1 MRWITLISTG
11 GTLEKTYDERTGSL
25 ENRKSVLHRLLRRL
39 RLEDTTVNIVELMQ
53 KDSLHMTDQDRQR
66 ILSAA
71 RDFGGSPDIP
81 TETTGIVITHGT
93 DTLEKTG
100 EVLVKGL
107 PRPRIPIVLTGAW
120 RPFEL
125 GRSDAQQNLTEAI
138 FAANVLTPGIW
149 CVAHGRALA
158 FPGVVKDRSRNTFV
172 RVDQPDA

>member
-25 ENRKSVLHRLLRRL
+25 ENRKSVLRRLLRRL
-39 RLEDTTVNIVELMQ
+39 RLEDVNVNIVELMQ

-66 ILSAA
+66 ILSAV
-71 RDFGGSPDIP
+71 RDFGGGSEIV

-93 DTLEKTG
+93 DTLETTG
-100 EVLVKGL
+100 EVLYRGL
-107 PRPRIPIVLTGAW
+107 PSPRVPIVLTGAW

-125 GRSDAQQNLTEAI
+125 GRSDAQQNLTEAL
-138 FAANVLTPGIW
+138 FAAGTLAPGIW

-158 FPGVVKDRSRNTFV
+158 FPGVVKDRARNTFV
-172 RVDQPDA
+172 KPG

>member
-39 RLEDTTVNIVELMQ
+39 RLEDVNVNIVELMQ
-53 KDSLHMTDQDRQR
+53 KDSLHMTEQDRQR
-66 ILSAA
+66 ILSAV
-71 RDFGGSPDIP
+71 RDFGGTGEMP

-100 EVLVKGL
+100 EVLWRGI
-107 PRPRIPIVLTGAW
+107 PSPRIPIVLTGAW

-125 GRSDAQQNLTEAI
+125 GRSDAQQNLTEAL
-138 FAANVLTPGIW
+138 FAANVLEPGVW
-149 CVAHGRALA
+149 CVAHGRALK
-158 FPGVVKDRSRNTFV
+158 FPGVMKDRVRNTFV
-172 RVDQPDA
+172 RGEGGAA

>member
-39 RLEDTTVNIVELMQ
+39 RLEDVNVNIVELMQ
-53 KDSLHMTDQDRQR
+53 KDSLYMTEQDRQR
-66 ILSAA
+66 ILSSVI
-71 RDFGGSPDIP
+71 DFGGSQDIA
-81 TETTGIVITHGT
+81 TESTGIVVTHGT

-100 EVLVKGL
+100 EVLCQGI
-107 PRPRIPIVLTGAW
+107 PRPRVPIVLTGAW

-138 FAANVLTPGIW
+138 FAAGVLAPGVW

-158 FPGVVKDRSRNTFV
+158 FPGVVKDRVRNTFV
-172 RVDQPDA
+172 KVDSAEA